1 MIAVPAFVIRV
12 WLPDRPGA
20 LGSVASRVGAVK
32 ADVIGI
38 DIIERGAGRAIDELV
53 IDLPD
58 GDLVDLLLAEIGQVE
73 GVDVENIRPLA
84 GPPPDPA
91 VLALAIAQQ
100 VRTADSGDSLQV
112 VVDGAVQLLGADW
125 AALVD
130 TGGSRIM
137 AMSGDDTPNE
147 GWLIAFVQGAMTEGA
162 PVDLQELAVAPLSS
176 AGLALVVGRGHSP
189 LRGREQQVLEG
200 LAALL

>member
-1 MIAVPAFVIRV
+1 VPAFVIRV

-58 GDLVDLLLAEIGQVE
+58 GELVDLLLAEIGQVE

-91 VLALAIAQQ
+91 VAALEVARQ
-100 VRTADSGDSLQV
+100 VRDAGADSLQV
-112 VVDGAVQLLGADW
+112 VVDGAVRLLGADW

-130 TGGSRIM
+130 TGGSRLM
-137 AMSGDDTPNE
+137 AVSGEDAPGE
-147 GWLIAFVQGAMTEGA
+147 AWLIAFVQGATTEGA
-162 PVDLQELAVAPLSS
+162 PVDLQELAIAPLSS

>member
-1 MIAVPAFVIRV
+1 VPAFVIRV

-53 IDLPD
+53 IDLLD
-58 GDLVDLLLAEIGQVE
+58 GDLVDLLLAEIAQVE

-91 VLALAIAQQ
+91 VLALDIAHR
-100 VRTADSGDSLQV
+100 VRTAGTGIDGLQV

-130 TGGSRIM
+130 TGGSRVM
-137 AMSGDDTPNE
+137 ASCGEEVPPE
-147 GWLIAFVQGAMTEGA
+147 GWLVAFVQGATTEGA

-176 AGLALVVGRGHSP
+176 AGLALVVSRGHSP

>member
-1 MIAVPAFVIRV
+1 MPAFVIRV

-58 GDLVDLLLAEIGQVE
+58 GDLVDLLLAEIAQVV

-91 VLALAIAQQ
+91 V
-100 VRTADSGDSLQV
+100 TALQV
-112 VVDGAVQLLGADW
+112 AQAVHGAGPGDDSQQAVVDGAIARRGADW

-130 TGGSRIM
+130 TKGSKVI
-137 AMSGDDTPNE
+137 AAAGADLPAE
-147 GWLIAFVQGAMTEGA
+147 GWLVAFVQGATTEGA

-176 AGLALVVGRGHSP
+176 EGTALVVGRGHSP